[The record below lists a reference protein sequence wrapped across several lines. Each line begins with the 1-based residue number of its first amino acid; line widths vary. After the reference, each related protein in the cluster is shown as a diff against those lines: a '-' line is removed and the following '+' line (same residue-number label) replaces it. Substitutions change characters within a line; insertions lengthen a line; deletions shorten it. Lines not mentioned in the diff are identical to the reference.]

1 MAHTLPPE
9 DWARV
14 ERLFAAAMERPAEE
28 RAAWLREQA
37 AEDEWLLGEVASLVQ
52 FAETEASAPLQDI
65 VDQAA
70 REAGGLGTSALG
82 KSLGP
87 YRLEAELGRGG
98 MGVVYLGV
106 REGDDFEQ
114 RVAIKLL
121 PGALYSNEMT
131 WRFRNERRIL
141 ASLDHPGVA
150 RFLDGGTTPE
160 GLPYAVMELVEGE
173 PIDAYCARLE
183 LSVDRRLELFV
194 KVCEAV
200 AYAHSK
206 LVVHRDLKPAN
217 ILVDTAGS
225 PRLLDFG
232 IAKLMEPGEDPERP
246 ATRIMTPH
254 FASPEQF
261 AGAPATTAADVYALG
276 ALLYV
281 LLTGR
286 KPHEGATS
294 PTDLA
299 RLVAETDPP
308 MPSVVTGNRVL
319 AGDLDTIVLKAM
331 RREPAERYPSVDR
344 LLQDVVAYRA
354 SLPISAAPPTWTYRA
369 RKFLRRNRA
378 GVAAGVVA
386 LTAVLTGGVMATVGM
401 VRAQAAEADAEQEA
415 RLAAEV
421 SDFLVDLFGESDPDN
436 ALGEEL
442 TARAL
447 LDAGVARIDQQL
459 MGQPALQANLK
470 QVMARSY
477 AGLGD
482 VAEAERL
489 YREAL
494 DVADSD
500 ELQASL
506 LAALGGTLR
515 SASRFP
521 EALST
526 LDEAIRFAGARVDT
540 STAASM
546 RETPELSQALV
557 QGLQERG
564 VALTLMSDSAG
575 AISLLE
581 RVARLRE
588 RVDGPEAEAT
598 ATTLIALASAYSTLA
613 SSEDAQ
619 PLHERAIRIY
629 ESLLDPRHPALLT
642 AYGELGA
649 LYARREVFDSA
660 ATTLEKLLPLQQ
672 EVLGPTHPR
681 TVETL
686 RRLGSVNSDRGA
698 FEPAERYMRQ
708 ALELDEARLG
718 PRTLSLTLGL
728 NNLAVVKW
736 RQGDHAEAKRLFQRA
751 TEIRREMLGPDNP
764 RTISTLLGVAN
775 MSRLEQEWE
784 ESAEA
789 YAEAIRYL
797 RPDGVTDV
805 LLRDYAQVLRAL
817 GREPEA
823 LALDEELAARGTR

>member
-1 MAHTLPPE
+1 
-9 DWARV
+9 
-14 ERLFAAAMERPAEE
+14 MERPSEE
-28 RAAWLREQA
+28 RTAWVREQA
-37 AEDEWLLGEVASLVQ
+37 GEDEWLLAEVVSLIQ
-52 FAETEASAPLQDI
+52 FAGNEASAPLRDI
-65 VDQAA
+65 VDRAA
-70 REAGGLGTSALG
+70 REVGGLGTSALG
-82 KSLGP
+82 TSLGP

-106 REGDDFEQ
+106 REGDDFDQ

-150 RFLDGGTTPE
+150 RFLDGGTTPD

-173 PIDAYCARLE
+173 PIDAYCAREE
-183 LSVDRRLELFV
+183 LRVDERLALFA

-217 ILVDTAGS
+217 ILVDAAGT

-261 AGAPATTAADVYALG
+261 AGAPATTATDVYALG
-276 ALLYV
+276 VLLYV

-286 KPHEGATS
+286 KPYEGAAS

-299 RLVAETDPP
+299 RLVVETDPP
-308 MPSVVTGNRVL
+308 APSVVTGDRGL
-319 AGDLDTIVLKAM
+319 MGDLDTIVLKAM
-331 RREPAERYPSVDR
+331 RRDPADRYASVDR

-354 SLPISAAPPTWTYRA
+354 SLPISAAPPTWTYRTQ
-369 RKFLRRNRA
+369 KFLRRNRA
-378 GVAAGVVA
+378 GVAAGAVA
-386 LTAVLTGGVMATVGM
+386 LTAVLVGGVTATVGM

-415 RLAAEV
+415 QLAAEV
-421 SDFLVDLFGESDPDN
+421 SDFLIDLFGESDPDN
-436 ALGEEL
+436 ALGEEP

-447 LDAGVARIDQQL
+447 LDAGVARIDQEL
-459 MGQPALQANLK
+459 MGQPSLQARLK

-482 VAEAERL
+482 LAKAERL
-489 YREAL
+489 SREAL
-494 DVADSD
+494 DVAESD
-500 ELQASL
+500 ELRASL

-526 LDEAIRFAGARVDT
+526 LDESIRFAEARVDT
-540 STAASM
+540 STSASM

-575 AISLLE
+575 AIGLLE
-581 RVARLRE
+581 RALRMRE
-588 RVDGPEAEAT
+588 RLDGPEAEST

-619 PLHERAIRIY
+619 PLYERAIRIY

-642 AYGELGA
+642 AYSGLGA

-660 ATTLEKLLPLQQ
+660 AATFEMLLPLQQ

-681 TVETL
+681 TAETL
-686 RRLGSVNSDRGA
+686 HHLGAVNSDRGELEA
-698 FEPAERYMRQ
+698 AERYMRQ

-718 PRTLSLTLGL
+718 PNTLNLTLTLGL
-728 NNLAVVKW
+728 NNLAVLEW

-789 YAEAIRYL
+789 YAEAVRYL

-817 GREPEA
+817 GRESEA
-823 LALDEELAARGTR
+823 RALDEELAARGTR